1 MVTALMRRPDDPDD
15 PVVPDGDV
23 DDVDAQDRRTLLAA
37 QHDLRAFAPIYQ
49 RYHQAIFGYCVRR
62 LRDRDLAADA
72 TSVTFSK
79 ALASIHGYR
88 SGSVPG
94 WLFAIARNVIVDS
107 VRSSRRHVGLE
118 DAGTV
123 PDRDR
128 LPDEAAIASDQER
141 ALRDA
146 MRQLTADQR
155 AVVELRL
162 AGLSGPAIATA
173 LGLSLGAVKS
183 SQHRAYR
190 RLRTLLRDE
199 HMFGDES

>member
-1 MVTALMRRPDDPDD
+1 MTALERDPDQSDVTADEIDE
-15 PVVPDGDV
+15 
-23 DDVDAQDRRTLLAA
+23 QDRRALFAA

-72 TSVTFSK
+72 TSLTFSK
-79 ALASIHGYR
+79 ALTGIHGYR
-88 SGSVPG
+88 SDSVPG
-94 WLFAIARNVIVDS
+94 WLFAIARNVVVDS
-107 VRSSRRHVGLE
+107 VHANRRHTGLE
-118 DAGTV
+118 DAEAV

-141 ALRDA
+141 VLRDA
-146 MRQLTADQR
+146 IQRLTPDQR

-162 AGLSGPAIATA
+162 AGLTGPAIATA

-183 SQHRAYR
+183 SQHRAYA

-199 HMFGDES
+199 HISGGGS

>member
-1 MVTALMRRPDDPDD
+1 MTARERDPDQTD
-15 PVVPDGDV
+15 LTGDEI
-23 DDVDAQDRRTLLAA
+23 DEQDRRDLFAA

-49 RYHQAIFGYCVRR
+49 RYHQAIFGYCIRR

-72 TSVTFSK
+72 TSQTFSK
-79 ALASIHGYR
+79 ALTGIHGYR

-94 WLFAIARNVIVDS
+94 WLFAIARNVIIDS
-107 VRSSRRHVGLE
+107 VRASRRHTDLE
-118 DAGTV
+118 DAEAV

-141 ALRDA
+141 ILRDA
-146 MRQLTADQR
+146 IQRLTPDQR

-162 AGLSGPAIATA
+162 AGLTGPAIATA
-173 LGLSLGAVKS
+173 LGLSIGAVKS
-183 SQHRAYR
+183 SQHRAYA

-199 HMFGDES
+199 HISGGGS